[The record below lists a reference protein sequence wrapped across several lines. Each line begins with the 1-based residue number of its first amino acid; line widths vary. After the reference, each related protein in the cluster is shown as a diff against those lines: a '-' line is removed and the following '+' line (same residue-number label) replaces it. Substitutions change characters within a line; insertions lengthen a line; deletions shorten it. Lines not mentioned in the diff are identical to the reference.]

1 MNNEQN
7 LPTSPYISDLAL
19 VSFEI
24 KKKKK
29 HMHVFE
35 GCLQHYTDVRSN
47 VMSDLT
53 DLEVVPV
60 VAVEVGCFL

>member
-1 MNNEQN
+1 MNNEQK
-7 LPTSPYISDLAL
+7 LPTQPYISDLTL

-24 KKKKK
+24 LKKK

-35 GCLQHYTDVRSN
+35 GCLQRYTDVRSN
-47 VMSDLT
+47 VISDLT
-53 DLEVVPV
+53 GLEVVPL